1 MRKTDYEPAAKRDRS
16 AKSENVAS
24 AARISP
30 DRQERSTTRR
40 HAHPIEVAIMEIASV
55 QLKGTGFK
63 FSRVCGSLQST
74 RANIEF
80 QLMSR
85 QMRGLATDMRKTDL
99 SHLNAEQNEAMAE
112 RVKQLH
118 IQVTSLVCA
127 DSFFW
132 GIVCQAQYLAGGEKP
147 RGVPDHEYFQLYR
160 SGRESW
166 SLSDVPGFAQ
176 TLYSISPRKCTLP
189 SAS

>member
-1 MRKTDYEPAAKRDRS
+1 
-16 AKSENVAS
+16 
-24 AARISP
+24 
-30 DRQERSTTRR
+30 
-40 HAHPIEVAIMEIASV
+40 MEIASI
-55 QLKGTGFK
+55 QFKGKPALIALLVIAVGFFLITGFK
-63 FSRVCGSLQST
+63 FSKVCGSLQNT

-80 QLMSR
+80 QLTAR
-85 QMRGLATDMRKTDL
+85 QMRGLARDLRKTDL
-99 SHLNAEQNEAMAE
+99 SHLTAEQNEVMEE

-118 IQVTSLVCA
+118 VQVTSLVCA

-160 SGRESW
+160 SGRGSW